1 MVKLSI
7 NRKVSFAL
15 LIVCLLSLTACKKSP
30 NASNNRTNDKSNTIT
45 NDTNN
50 KIGSKANSENT
61 LSVTEKEKKFK
72 ELQNALETKYSDAH
86 AAFFNH
92 KYEEAI
98 KISNEIIM
106 QDNSF
111 YKAYNIKG
119 ITLCFSN
126 NFQEG
131 MENIDKSLN
140 INPNFGYARFNKALA
155 YELYGNYDDALKW
168 YDKALEVEN
177 YIWSYYG
184 KASIYGRLG
193 DVENTTE
200 YLKIAIDMDANVKN
214 EAKKEKDFDKVR
226 NSPEF
231 KRLVEQ

>member
-1 MVKLSI
+1 MIKLSI
-7 NRKVSFAL
+7 NRNVSFAL
-15 LIVCLLSLTACKKSP
+15 LIVCLLSLTACKKPP
-30 NASNNRTNDKSNTIT
+30 NASNDKSNTIT
-45 NDTNN
+45 SDTNN
-50 KIGSKANSENT
+50 KIGSKTNSENT
-61 LSVTEKEKKFK
+61 LSVTEKEKEIK
-72 ELQNALETKYSDAH
+72 ELQNTLETKYSDAH

-111 YKAYNIKG
+111 YKAYNVKG

-126 NFQEG
+126 KFQEG
-131 MENIDKSLN
+131 MENIDKALN

-155 YELYGNYDDALKW
+155 YELYGNYDEALKW

-193 DVENTTE
+193 DVENTTK

-214 EAKKEKDFDKVR
+214 EAKKEKDFD
-226 NSPEF
+226 
-231 KRLVEQ
+231 

>member
-1 MVKLSI
+1 MIKLFI
-7 NRKVSFAL
+7 NKKKAFTL
-15 LIVCLLSLTACKKSP
+15 LIVCLLSLTACQKSP
-30 NASNNRTNDKSNTIT
+30 GASNDRTSDKSNT
-45 NDTNN
+45 NANNTNN
-50 KIGSKANSENT
+50 KVDSKANPENT
-61 LSVTEKEKKFK
+61 LSATGKGKKIE
-72 ELQNALETKYSDAH
+72 ELQNTLETKYNDANT
-86 AAFFNH
+86 AFFNH

-98 KISNEIIM
+98 KISNDIIM
-106 QDNSF
+106 QDNHF

-119 ITLCFSN
+119 ISLCFSN
-126 NFQEG
+126 NFEEG
-131 MENIDKSLN
+131 MENIDTALI

-155 YELYGNYDDALKW
+155 YELYGNYDESLKW

-193 DVENTTE
+193 DVENATK

-226 NSPEF
+226 DSEKF
-231 KRLVEQ
+231 KKLVE